1 MHVKDLI
8 RSLTECFGPSGHEA
22 AVRELIVGELPRG
35 VEKRIDAMGNL
46 IVHRPG
52 TPATGHRGEGGGR
65 RIMLAAHM
73 DEIGIVVT
81 HVDQKGFLRFGSVG
95 GVLALPLTGGRV
107 RFAQGI
113 TGVIGLEKL
122 DDSSRVPAMEKFY
135 IDVGAPGPAD
145 CPVRVG
151 DVASFHR
158 GFEDLGA
165 RIVAKA
171 MDDRIGCAVLLQVLK
186 ELGSCPHD
194 LYVVFTVQEEVGLR
208 GAGTSGYGV
217 EPEIALAVDVTLTGD
232 TPECTPMAVA
242 LGGGPA
248 IKIKDGGM
256 LAHAGVKGWLLR
268 TAESAAIPC
277 QREVLVRGTTDASAI
292 QVSRAGVP
300 AGCVSIPTRYVHS
313 PSEMVDYGDVLAV
326 VKLLLRALAEP
337 VDIG

>member
-1 MHVKDLI
+1 VKELI

-22 AVRELIVGELPRG
+22 AVRELIARELPRG
-35 VEKRIDAMGNL
+35 AETRVDAMGSL

-52 TPATGHRGEGGGR
+52 SPATGYRGGASGR

-81 HVDQKGFLRFGSVG
+81 HVDQKGFLRFGNVG
-95 GVLALPLTGGRV
+95 GVMSLPLTGGRV

-122 DDSSRVPAMEKFY
+122 DDSSRVPPMEKFY
-135 IDVGAPGPAD
+135 VDVGASGPAD
-145 CPVRVG
+145 CPVHVG
-151 DVASFHR
+151 DVA
-158 GFEDLGA
+158 GFDRTCEDLGT

-171 MDDRIGCAVLLQVLK
+171 MDDRIGCAILLTVMK
-186 ELGSCPHD
+186 ELGRSPHD
-194 LYVVFTVQEEVGLR
+194 LYFVFTVQEEVGLR
-208 GAGTSGYGV
+208 GAGTSGYVV

-232 TPECTPMAVA
+232 TPECAPMAVS

-256 LAHAGVKGWLLR
+256 LAHPGVKDWLLR
-268 TAESAAIPC
+268 TAEAAAIPC

-300 AGCVSIPTRYVHS
+300 AGCVSIPCRYVHS
-313 PSEMVDYGDVLAV
+313 PSEMVDYGDVQGA

-337 VDIG
+337 VSIG

>member
-1 MHVKDLI
+1 MKELI

-22 AVRELIVGELPRG
+22 AVRELIARELPRG
-35 VEKRIDAMGNL
+35 AETRVDAMGSL

-52 TPATGHRGEGGGR
+52 SPATGYRGGASGR

-81 HVDQKGFLRFGSVG
+81 HVDQKGFLRFGNVG
-95 GVLALPLTGGRV
+95 GVMSLPLTGGRV

-122 DDSSRVPAMEKFY
+122 DDSSRVPPMEKFY
-135 IDVGAPGPAD
+135 VDVGASGPAD
-145 CPVRVG
+145 CPVHVG
-151 DVASFHR
+151 DVA
-158 GFEDLGA
+158 GFDRTCEDLGT

-171 MDDRIGCAVLLQVLK
+171 MDDRIGCAVLLTVMK
-186 ELGSCPHD
+186 ELGRSPHD
-194 LYVVFTVQEEVGLR
+194 LYFVFTVQEEVGLR
-208 GAGTSGYGV
+208 GAGTSGYVV

-232 TPECTPMAVA
+232 TPECAPMAVS

-256 LAHAGVKGWLLR
+256 LAHPGVKDWLLR
-268 TAESAAIPC
+268 TAEAAAIPC

-300 AGCVSIPTRYVHS
+300 AGCVSIPCRYVHS
-313 PSEMVDYGDVLAV
+313 PSEMVDYGDVQGA

-337 VDIG
+337 VSIG